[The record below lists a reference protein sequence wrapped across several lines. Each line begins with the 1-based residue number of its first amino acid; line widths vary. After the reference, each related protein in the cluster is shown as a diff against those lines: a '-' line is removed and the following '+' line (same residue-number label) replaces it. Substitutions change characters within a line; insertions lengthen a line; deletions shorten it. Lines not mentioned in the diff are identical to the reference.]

1 MLKTLARCGLM
12 LVALCSGPV
21 VQAADDD
28 IIAPTRIENV
38 RVRDGATIAVA
49 IYLPT
54 NAGRHPT
61 LFAASPYRFDNN
73 LLPPTPQFLW
83 RETGPIK

>member
-1 MLKTLARCGLM
+1 MLKPLARCGLM
-12 LVALCSGPV
+12 LAALCSAPV

-49 IYLPT
+49 QPSQI
-54 NAGRHPT
+54 
-61 LFAASPYRFDNN
+61 
-73 LLPPTPQFLW
+73 LLPVQ
-83 RETGPIK
+83 RAE